1 MAQAPV
7 LPTSELAADDIVVL
21 RGASWA
27 DYQRLL
33 EVRADAAVPRL
44 TYLEGVLELTSPSKS
59 HESVTSMLG
68 RLVEPWCTENEI
80 DITPYGSWSHEFRKS
95 ERGADPDE
103 CYVVGD
109 DAAPARCDLAMLP
122 ALDLVTLVRFVD
134 VIPMT
139 RAVREYRAALRA
151 ARAR

>member
-1 MAQAPV
+1 M
-7 LPTSELAADDIVVL
+7 PTSELAADDIVVL

-59 HESVTSMLG
+59 HQSVTSTLG
-68 RLVEPWCTENEI
+68 RLVEAWCTENEI
-80 DITPYGSWSHEFRKS
+80 DVTPYGSWTHESKKS
-95 ERGADPDE
+95 
-103 CYVVGD
+103 
-109 DAAPARCDLAMLP
+109 
-122 ALDLVTLVRFVD
+122 VTLVRFVD

>member
-59 HESVTSMLG
+59 HQSVTSTLG
-68 RLVEPWCTENEI
+68 RLVEAWCTENEI
-80 DITPYGSWSHEFRKS
+80 DVTPYGWWKHESKKR
-95 ERGADPDE
+95 ERGPTRSS
-103 CYVVGD
+103 VTSRVT
-109 DAAPARCDLAMLP
+109 ML
-122 ALDLVTLVRFVD
+122 LR
-134 VIPMT
+134 
-139 RAVREYRAALRA
+139 RAAISPCSR
-151 ARAR
+151 RSISSRSSDSSTSSR